1 MKKRLYGMII
11 TALFI
16 TLASAC
22 LVKRVRA
29 QEMTGEEVGQE
40 APLIMTR
47 SSTIVINDPE
57 DLLRMAEAPG
67 DIYDL
72 ACDID
77 MDGIEWKPFAFHGVF
92 NGRGHSI
99 LNLTISQTGD
109 AVRETYDGNMK
120 VYDTYFAGMF
130 DEVSGSICTISNL
143 NLVNLRIDV
152 ETDQPCFIG
161 SFAGYMENAKIE
173 NCSVQGIMQLRAHD
187 RMFGVGGMIGYGCGE
202 IKNCN
207 ADVTLV
213 CTDTDAS
220 TKDEQ
225 FMGGVCAAG
234 YPDMHYNTVTIR
246 GFDSDHGYVHD
257 GGLVGMYMFYPKGQ
271 KYKGS
276 ITDNYVS
283 GKITFYEDNKNRR
296 AYCDGFIGEIMNWDF
311 ENGRNKNDFVRDE
324 VYTYDVDL
332 MPHSCDHPVMK
343 EEVIPPSCEFGYTK
357 YVCETCGYEETDHYT
372 LKEHDFEWEIEK
384 EATETD
390 WGRKRGV
397 CRNCGEET
405 SELIPKI
412 VPEETPEPEVT
423 GQSSEEAPVDA
434 DAGDAL
440 KDQSSEEILEEE
452 TLNQKIG
459 ENKGLILLI
468 SICITGIA
476 VVIVWM
482 IWKRNNEKEA

>member
-1 MKKRLYGMII
+1 MKKKLLGIII
-11 TALFI
+11 TILCI

-22 LVKRVRA
+22 WVPLVKA
-29 QEMTGEEVGQE
+29 QETSGEEGLENLQV
-40 APLIMTR
+40 MTR

-77 MDGIEWKPFAFHGVF
+77 MAGIEWKPFAFHGVF

-109 AVRETYDGNMK
+109 SVRETYDGNMK

-130 DEVSGSICTISNL
+130 DEMSGTICKISNL

-161 SFAGYMENAKIE
+161 PFAGYMEDAKIE
-173 NCSVQGIMQLRAHD
+173 NCSVQGILQLRAHD

-202 IKNCN
+202 IKDCT

-213 CTDTDAS
+213 CIDTDAS

-225 FMGGVCAAG
+225 FMGGACAAG
-234 YPDMHYNTVTIR
+234 YPDLHHNTVAIR

-257 GGLVGMYMFYPKGQ
+257 GGLIGMYMFYPKG
-271 KYKGS
+271 KSYRGS

-296 AYCDGFIGEIMNWDF
+296 AYCNGFIGEIMNWDF
-311 ENGRNKNDFVRDE
+311 ENGRNINDFVRDE

-332 MPHSCDHPVMK
+332 MPHSCDNPVMK
-343 EEVIPPSCEFGYTK
+343 EEVISPGCEFGYVK

-372 LKEHDFEWEIEK
+372 LREHDYEWETEK

-412 VPEETPEPEVT
+412 VPEITPEPEVKE
-423 GQSSEEAPVDA
+423 QSSEAAQA
-434 DAGDAL
+434 DAGDASE
-440 KDQSSEEILEEE
+440 DPSSEALQEEE
-452 TLNQKIG
+452 PLNQRIG
-459 ENKGLILLI
+459 ENKGWILLI

-476 VVIVWM
+476 AGIVWF
-482 IWKRNNEKEA
+482 IWKRSNEREA